1 MPLNWGDFVL
11 KDFIGLNFLNEMLG
25 IRNPSN
31 RLVVDDRFLN
41 IRGDKL

>member
-1 MPLNWGDFVL
+1 MPLNWNDLVL

-25 IRNPSN
+25 IRNSSN